1 MLTATLLGSAQDGGV
16 PQAGCCCTHC
26 AAALADREFERLP
39 ASLALRGPAGV
50 QLFEATRELARQL
63 ALAGGGTPAAV
74 WLTHA
79 HLGHVDGLGQFGAE
93 VMDARG
99 VPLHCSPA
107 VAERLRATPGWRALL
122 DGGHLRLREW
132 RSGEPVAGDGFA
144 VTPLPVPHRSE
155 AGDTH
160 ALLVAGKR
168 KLLFLP
174 DHDSWDA
181 TLAAVG
187 AASPRDWLRH
197 LGADIVLLDGTFWS
211 ADELPRQD
219 AVPHPPVA
227 ETLERLGAWRKGDP
241 RVVFIHLNHTNPLCN
256 PDSDASAE
264 LARSGWE
271 VGREGQT
278 FSI

>member
-16 PQAGCCCTHC
+16 PQAGCRCTHC

-93 VMDARG
+93 VMNARA

-187 AASPRDWLRH
+187 AASPRDWLRQ

-227 ETLERLGAWRKGDP
+227 ETLERLGARREGDP

-256 PDSDASAE
+256 PDSDESAQ
-264 LARSGWE
+264 LARAGWE
-271 VGREGQT
+271 TGHEGLA
-278 FSI
+278 FRI

>member
-16 PQAGCCCTHC
+16 PQAGCRCAHC
-26 AAALADREFERLP
+26 AAALADRAFERLP
-39 ASLALRGPAGV
+39 VSLALRGPAGV

-63 ALAGGGTPAAV
+63 ALAGGGTPAAI

-79 HLGHVDGLGQFGAE
+79 HLGHIDGLGQFGAE

-107 VAERLRATPGWRALL
+107 VAERLRTTPGWRALL
-122 DGGHLRLREW
+122 DGGHLQLREW
-132 RSGEPVAGDGFA
+132 RSSEPVAGDGFA

-160 ALLVAGKR
+160 ALLVTGKR

-187 AASPRDWLRH
+187 AASPRDWLRQ

>member
-16 PQAGCCCTHC
+16 PQAGCRCTHC

-107 VAERLRATPGWRALL
+107 VAERLRATPGWRTLL
-122 DGGHLRLREW
+122 DGGNLRLREW
-132 RSGEPVAGDGFA
+132 RSGEPVAGDGFT

-174 DHDSWDA
+174 DHDSGDA

-187 AASPRDWLRH
+187 AASPRDWLRQ

-227 ETLERLGAWRKGDP
+227 ETLERLGARREGDP

-256 PDSDASAE
+256 PDSDESAQ
-264 LARSGWE
+264 LARAGWE
-271 VGREGQT
+271 TGHEGLA
-278 FSI
+278 FRI

>member
-16 PQAGCCCTHC
+16 PQAGCRCAHC
-26 AAALADREFERLP
+26 AAALADRAFERLP
-39 ASLALRGPAGV
+39 VSLALRGPAGV

-63 ALAGGGTPAAV
+63 ALAGGGTPAAI

-79 HLGHVDGLGQFGAE
+79 HLGHIDGLGQFGAE

-160 ALLVAGKR
+160 ALLVTGKR

-187 AASPRDWLRH
+187 AASPRDWLRQ
-197 LGADIVLLDGTFWS
+197 LGTDIVLLDGTFWS

>member
-1 MLTATLLGSAQDGGV
+1 
-16 PQAGCCCTHC
+16 
-26 AAALADREFERLP
+26 
-39 ASLALRGPAGV
+39 
-50 QLFEATRELARQL
+50 
-63 ALAGGGTPAAV
+63 
-74 WLTHA
+74 
-79 HLGHVDGLGQFGAE
+79 
-93 VMDARG
+93 
-99 VPLHCSPA
+99 
-107 VAERLRATPGWRALL
+107 
-122 DGGHLRLREW
+122 
-132 RSGEPVAGDGFA
+132 
-144 VTPLPVPHRSE
+144 VPHRDERS
-155 AGDTH
+155 DTH
-160 ALLVAGKR
+160 ALLVSAKR

-187 AASPRDWLRH
+187 AASPRDWFRQ

-211 ADELPRQD
+211 NGELARQ
-219 AVPHPPVA
+219 AEVPHPPVA

>member
-16 PQAGCCCTHC
+16 PQAGCRCAHC
-26 AAALADREFERLP
+26 AAALADRAFERLP
-39 ASLALRGPAGV
+39 ASLALRAPSGV

-79 HLGHVDGLGQFGAE
+79 HLGHVDGLGQFGPE
-93 VMDARG
+93 VMNARG
-99 VPLHCSPA
+99 VPLHCSRA

-132 RSGEPVAGDGFA
+132 RSGEPVAGDGFS

-160 ALLVAGKR
+160 ALFVSRKR

-181 TLAAVG
+181 TLPAVG
-187 AASPRDWLRH
+187 AASPRDWFRQ
-197 LGADIVLLDGTFWS
+197 LGADIVLLDGTFCS
-211 ADELPRQD
+211 ANELPRQ
-219 AVPHPPVA
+219 AEVPHPPVA
-227 ETLERLGAWRKGDP
+227 ETLERLGPRREGDP

-256 PDSDASAE
+256 PDSDESAQ

-271 VGREGQT
+271 VGCEGQT

>member
-16 PQAGCCCTHC
+16 PQAGCHCAHC
-26 AAALADREFERLP
+26 AAALADRAFERLP
-39 ASLALRGPAGV
+39 VSLALRAPSGV

-63 ALAGGGTPAAV
+63 ALAGGGTPAAI

-79 HLGHVDGLGQFGAE
+79 HLGHIDGLGQFGAE

-187 AASPRDWLRH
+187 AASPRDWLRQ

-256 PDSDASAE
+256 PDSGASAE

>member
-16 PQAGCCCTHC
+16 PQAGCRCAHC

-39 ASLALRGPAGV
+39 ASLALRGPDGV
-50 QLFEATRELARQL
+50 QLFEATRELAHPL

-79 HLGHVDGLGQFGAE
+79 HLGHIDGLGQFGTE

-99 VPLHCSPA
+99 VPFHCSRA
-107 VAERLRATPGWRALL
+107 VAEQLRATPGWRALL
-122 DGGHLRLREW
+122 DGCHLELREW
-132 RSGEPVAGDGFA
+132 RSGEPVECRGFS
-144 VTPLPVPHRSE
+144 VTPLPVPHRDERS
-155 AGDTH
+155 DMH
-160 ALLVAGKR
+160 ALLVSAKR

-174 DHDSWDA
+174 DHDDWGA

-187 AASPRDWLRH
+187 AASPRDWFRQ

-219 AVPHPPVA
+219 AVPHPPVR
-227 ETLERLGAWRKGDP
+227 ESLERLGTRRKGDP
-241 RVVFIHLNHTNPLCN
+241 RIVFIHLNHTNPLCN
-256 PDSDASAE
+256 PESAE
-264 LARSGWE
+264 SAKLARSGWE
-271 VGREGQT
+271 TGREGQT

>member
-16 PQAGCCCTHC
+16 PQAGCRCAHC
-26 AAALADREFERLP
+26 AAALADRAFERLP
-39 ASLALRGPAGV
+39 VSLALRGPAGV

-74 WLTHA
+74 WLTHT

-122 DGGHLRLREW
+122 DDGHLRLREW

-187 AASPRDWLRH
+187 AASPRDWLRQ

-227 ETLERLGAWRKGDP
+227 ETLERLGARREGDP
-241 RVVFIHLNHTNPLCN
+241 RIVFIHLNHTNPLCN
-256 PDSDASAE
+256 PDSNESAQ
-264 LARSGWE
+264 LARAGWE
-271 VGREGQT
+271 TGHEGLA
-278 FSI
+278 FRI

>member
-16 PQAGCCCTHC
+16 PQAGCRCTHC

-107 VAERLRATPGWRALL
+107 VAERLRATPSWRALL

-187 AASPRDWLRH
+187 AASPRDWLRQ

-227 ETLERLGAWRKGDP
+227 ETLERLGARREGDP

-256 PDSDASAE
+256 PDSNESAQ
-264 LARSGWE
+264 LARAGWE
-271 VGREGQT
+271 TGHEGLA
-278 FSI
+278 FRI